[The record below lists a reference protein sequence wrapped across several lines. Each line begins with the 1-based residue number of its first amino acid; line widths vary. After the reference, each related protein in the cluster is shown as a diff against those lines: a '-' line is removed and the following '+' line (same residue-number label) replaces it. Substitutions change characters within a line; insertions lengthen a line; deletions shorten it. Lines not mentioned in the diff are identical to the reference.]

1 MESYSRNE
9 SNYIDVIQG
18 IDTIKSFQKEPFFL
32 NNTKWVYA
40 AFQEALLRLG
50 IIGLALR

>member
-18 IDTIKSFQKEPFFL
+18 IDTIKSF
-32 NNTKWVYA
+32 KWVYA